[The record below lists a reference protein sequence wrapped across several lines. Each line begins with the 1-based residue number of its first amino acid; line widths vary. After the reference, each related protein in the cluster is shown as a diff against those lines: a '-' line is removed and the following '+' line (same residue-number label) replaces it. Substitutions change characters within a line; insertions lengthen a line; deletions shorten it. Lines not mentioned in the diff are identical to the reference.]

1 MKKTNDKISD
11 VKIKKKFEK
20 IREDKYNEMRDFFEK
35 KLNYYNQISK
45 YIEDK
50 NNTTLNLINGA
61 YLETPKTEK
70 KRNDSIKQLLARQAL
85 REESTSK
92 NNNEQIEDTEKVEK
106 NNKTENSTTNSKVAS
121 STNNKN
127 TKQQSVTNNKNE

>member
-1 MKKTNDKISD
+1 MKDGQKVKALRASFSD
-11 VKIKKKFEK
+11 
-20 IREDKYNEMRDFFEK
+20 

-70 KRNDSIKQLLARQAL
+70 KRNDSIKQLLARQGL
-85 REESTSK
+85 RNETVSK
-92 NNNEQIEDTEKVEK
+92 NNSEQVEDTEIVEK
-106 NNKTENSTTNSKVAS
+106 NNKTEKSTTNSITTIK
-121 STNNKN
+121 NNKG
-127 TKQQSVTNNKNE
+127 TKQ